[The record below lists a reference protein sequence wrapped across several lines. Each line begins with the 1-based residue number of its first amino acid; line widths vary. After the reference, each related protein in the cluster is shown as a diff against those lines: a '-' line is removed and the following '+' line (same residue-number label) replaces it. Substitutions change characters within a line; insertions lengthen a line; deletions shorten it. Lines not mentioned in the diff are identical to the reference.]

1 VTVVSSAPIINVP
14 TQLNSTQLT
23 PPLFSGATNIVTKQ
37 IIPID
42 SVIASLYTI
51 LVSDQG
57 R

>member
-1 VTVVSSAPIINVP
+1 MTVVSSAPIINVP